1 MRRASWTVS
10 ALVAIGAG
18 CSSSKPVDACAT
30 AFHKVQPLAFGGASY
45 AGPPALMFGMVCP
58 ALTGDDYECI
68 TRATDEESLKKCS
81 HARAAITERV
91 AGPGP
96 DKPSPTLA
104 EDYARIADAVC
115 ACPDTDCIVAVGQ
128 REHAFEI
135 PRKPLGDKDPAKV
148 AEERLKKC
156 LMAAKAPVTAK

>member
-1 MRRASWTVS
+1 VRRASWTVS

-115 ACPDTDCIVAVGQ
+115 ARQRGWMQEDTAGARESHTVRVAT
-128 REHAFEI
+128 RL
-135 PRKPLGDKDPAKV
+135 PRSYLS
-148 AEERLKKC
+148 
-156 LMAAKAPVTAK
+156 